1 MTETHLSPPR
11 LIDLAPRVAKDL
23 GLPAAGVRGAL
34 ELFQDGA
41 TLPFIARYRKEAT
54 GGLDEVQLGALRDRG
69 AYLVELEERRLTI
82 LESLAESGV
91 LTPQLDRAVR
101 GAATKQDL
109 EDIYR
114 PHRPKRRTR
123 ATMAV
128 ERGLLPLAD
137 SVWEG
142 KVDDAGARRQAR
154 DLVDPDRE
162 VADMEAALAGAR
174 DILAERVAEEPHLR
188 GRVREL
194 MRTRGV
200 VSSSLARG
208 AKEHPLRSRFRDY
221 ESHTEPARSIPS
233 HRILAIRR
241 GEAEGVLSWKIEG
254 VEEEIHQ
261 ETRRV
266 ALGRRRARHTLELVA
281 EDAARRLLGPSVA
294 TEVASELKDR
304 ADAEAIRV
312 FGQNLEQL
320 LLQPPAGERGVLGL
334 DPGFRTGVKAAAV
347 SATGA
352 VLETGTLFLHREDAF
367 QDELQSLLKRHRPEL
382 VAVGNG
388 TASRETLAL
397 VRQVLE
403 TLPAQRRPEAVLV
416 NEAGASVYS
425 ASILARDEL
434 PGLDVTLRG
443 AVSIARRLQDPLAEL
458 VKIDP
463 RSIGVGQYQHDVNQ
477 PALRDRLDQTV
488 EVCVNRVGVEV
499 NTASPALLAY
509 VAGIGPTLAQRIV
522 ETRERQGGF
531 RERREL
537 LDVPRLGPK
546 AFEQAAG
553 FLRVRGGAH
562 PLDATAVHPERY
574 DLVSSVAS
582 DLGMDVADLVGNEA
596 ALERLE
602 STLDRYVSER
612 VGRPTLEDILAELR
626 RPGRDPRDRFQPPEF
641 REDVRSPEDLKP
653 GMRLG
658 GVVTNVVAF
667 GAFVDVGV
675 HQDGLVHV
683 SELTD
688 GYVRDPSEVVK
699 VGQAVQVTVLSVD
712 LDRGRIGLSMRAD
725 SSQRAQPSAQ
735 RGDRR

>member
-1 MTETHLSPPR
+1 M
-11 LIDLAPRVAKDL
+11 DLAPRVAREL
-23 GLPAAGVRGAL
+23 ALPATGVRGAL
-34 ELFQDGA
+34 ELFQEGA

-54 GGLDEVQLGALRDRG
+54 GGLDEVQLGEVRDRG
-69 AYLVELEERRLTI
+69 AYLVELEERRLAI
-82 LESLAESGV
+82 LQSLAESEV
-91 LTPQLDRAVR
+91 LTPELDRAVR
-101 GAATKQDL
+101 EAATKQEL
-109 EDIYR
+109 EDLYR

-128 ERGLLPLAD
+128 ERGLLPLAEAI
-137 SVWEG
+137 WKG
-142 KVDDAGARRQAR
+142 KVDDAAARRQAR
-154 DLVDPDRE
+154 DLVNPDRD
-162 VADMEAALAGAR
+162 VPDLEAALAGAR
-174 DILAERVAEEPHLR
+174 DILAERVAEEPELR
-188 GRVREL
+188 SRVRDL
-194 MRTRGV
+194 LRTRGV

-208 AKEHPLRSRFRDY
+208 AKEHPLRPRFRDY
-221 ESHTEPARSIPS
+221 ESHTEPVRSIPS

-241 GEAEGVLSWKIEG
+241 GESEGVLSWKIEG
-254 VEEEIHQ
+254 VDEEIHR
-261 ETRRV
+261 EARRV
-266 ALGRRRARHTLELVA
+266 ALGRRRARHTLEVVA
-281 EDAARRLLGPSVA
+281 EDAASRLLAPSVA
-294 TEVASELKDR
+294 TEVAAELKDR

-320 LLQPPAGERGVLGL
+320 LLQPPAGERAVLGL
-334 DPGFRTGVKAAAV
+334 DPGFRTGVKAAVV

-352 VLETGTLFLHREDAF
+352 VLETGTLFLHREEAF
-367 QDELQSLLKRHRPEL
+367 RDELRGLVKRHGPEL

-388 TASRETLAL
+388 TASRETFAL
-397 VRQVLE
+397 VREVLE
-403 TLPAQRRPEAVLV
+403 RVPADGRPQVVLV

-425 ASILARDEL
+425 ASPLAREEL

-477 PALRDRLDQTV
+477 PALRNRLDRTV

-499 NTASPALLAY
+499 NTASPSLLAY

-531 RERREL
+531 RERRQL

-574 DLVSSVAS
+574 ELVAAVAS
-582 DLGMDVADLVGNEA
+582 DLGMKVADLVGNEA
-596 ALERLE
+596 ALARFEA
-602 STLDRYVSER
+602 TLDQYVSER

-641 REDVRSPEDLKP
+641 RDDVRSPEDLKP

-683 SELTD
+683 SELAD

-712 LDRGRIGLSMRAD
+712 LDRGRIGLSMRAGA
-725 SSQRAQPSAQ
+725 RASARQ
-735 RGDRR
+735 GEER